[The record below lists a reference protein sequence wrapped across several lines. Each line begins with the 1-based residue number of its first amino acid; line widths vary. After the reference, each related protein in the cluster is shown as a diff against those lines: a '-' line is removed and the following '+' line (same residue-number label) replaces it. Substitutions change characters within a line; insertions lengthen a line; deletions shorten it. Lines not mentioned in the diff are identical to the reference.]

1 MLELCTLA
9 SGSSGNSLLV
19 TDGRTHV
26 LVDAGISCRRICTGL
41 KELGV
46 EPTELAGVLIT
57 HEHSDHISGLTT
69 LTKQLRLPVYAS
81 PGTGRQLCYRIAFLE
96 ELLRPVAPGE
106 GFSVGGLAI
115 ESFPTSHD
123 AAESVGYAL
132 SAGGRKAAVVTDLG
146 YVTGAVLR
154 GIRGADLLVAEANHD
169 VEWVQSGPYPYHL
182 KARILGDRG
191 HLSNEAGAELAWTAV
206 EGAPARWCWPTCPM
220 RTTPPPGPTRW
231 YGAYWSAGAR
241 QWAGTWRWRWPPA
254 ARRAGGTR
262 YEGHPGA
269 AHLRGQDEGEILH
282 RRGGGVRQ
290 APVGLL

>member
-69 LTKQLRLPVYAS
+69 LTKQLRLPVYAR

-106 GFSVGGLAI
+106 GFSIGGKTATSQTLPRSDHKYI
-115 ESFPTSHD
+115 SSF
-123 AAESVGYAL
+123 
-132 SAGGRKAAVVTDLG
+132 LG
-146 YVTGAVLR
+146 F
-154 GIRGADLLVAEANHD
+154 
-169 VEWVQSGPYPYHL
+169 
-182 KARILGDRG
+182 
-191 HLSNEAGAELAWTAV
+191 
-206 EGAPARWCWPTCPM
+206 APADNPQVLVLVVINNPQ
-220 RTTPPPGPTRW
+220 GI
-231 YGAYWSAGAR
+231 YY
-241 QWAGTWRWRWPPA
+241 
-254 ARRAGGTR
+254 GGTI
-262 YEGHPGA
+262 A
-269 AHLRGQDEGEILH
+269 
-282 RRGGGVRQ
+282 
-290 APVGLL
+290 APVAKEIFENILPYLDK

>member
-106 GFSVGGLAI
+106 GFSIGGLAI

-132 SAGGRKAAVVTDLG
+132 SAGGRKAAVGTDLG
-146 YVTGAVLR
+146 YGTGAVLR

-206 EGAPARWCWPTCPM
+206 EGGARTVVLAHLSHENNTPARAHEVV
-220 RTTPPPGPTRW
+220 RGVLE
-231 YGAYWSAGAR
+231 
-241 QWAGTWRWRWPPA
+241 
-254 ARRAGGTR
+254 RR
-262 YEGHPGA
+262 GA
-269 AHLRGQDEGEILH
+269 AVGRDVALEVAPRSEKS
-282 RRGGGVRQ
+282 RRYTV
-290 APVGLL
+290 

>member
-41 KELGV
+41 KALGV

-106 GFSVGGLAI
+106 GFSIGGLAI

-146 YVTGAVLR
+146 YVTEAVLR

-206 EGAPARWCWPTCPM
+206 EGGARTVVLAHLSHENNTPARAHEVV
-220 RTTPPPGPTRW
+220 RGVLE
-231 YGAYWSAGAR
+231 
-241 QWAGTWRWRWPPA
+241 
-254 ARRAGGTR
+254 RR
-262 YEGHPGA
+262 GA
-269 AHLRGQDEGEILH
+269 AVGRDVALEVAPRSEKS
-282 RRGGGVRQ
+282 RRYTV
-290 APVGLL
+290 

>member
-96 ELLRPVAPGE
+96 ELLRPVVPGE
-106 GFSVGGLAI
+106 GFSIGGLAI

-132 SAGGRKAAVVTDLG
+132 SAGGRKAAVVT
-146 YVTGAVLR
+146 
-154 GIRGADLLVAEANHD
+154 
-169 VEWVQSGPYPYHL
+169 
-182 KARILGDRG
+182 
-191 HLSNEAGAELAWTAV
+191 
-206 EGAPARWCWPTCPM
+206 
-220 RTTPPPGPTRW
+220 
-231 YGAYWSAGAR
+231 
-241 QWAGTWRWRWPPA
+241 
-254 ARRAGGTR
+254 
-262 YEGHPGA
+262 
-269 AHLRGQDEGEILH
+269 
-282 RRGGGVRQ
+282 
-290 APVGLL
+290 APVT

>member
-46 EPTELAGVLIT
+46 EPKELAGVLIT

-81 PGTGRQLCYRIAFLE
+81 PGTGRQLCFRIAFLE

-106 GFSVGGLAI
+106 SFSIGGLDI

-132 SAGGRKAAVVTDLG
+132 SAGGRKAAVATDLG
-146 YVTGAVLR
+146 YVTEAVLR

-206 EGAPARWCWPTCPM
+206 EGGARTVVLAHLSHENNTPARAHEVV
-220 RTTPPPGPTRW
+220 RGVLE
-231 YGAYWSAGAR
+231 
-241 QWAGTWRWRWPPA
+241 
-254 ARRAGGTR
+254 RR
-262 YEGHPGA
+262 GA
-269 AHLRGQDEGEILH
+269 AVGRDVALEVAPRSEKS
-282 RRGGGVRQ
+282 RRYTV
-290 APVGLL
+290 

>member
-106 GFSVGGLAI
+106 GFSIGGLAI

-154 GIRGADLLVAEANHD
+154 SIRGADLLVAEANHD

-206 EGAPARWCWPTCPM
+206 EGGARTVVLAHLSHENNTPARAHEVV
-220 RTTPPPGPTRW
+220 RGVLE
-231 YGAYWSAGAR
+231 
-241 QWAGTWRWRWPPA
+241 
-254 ARRAGGTR
+254 RR
-262 YEGHPGA
+262 GA
-269 AHLRGQDEGEILH
+269 AVGRDVALEVAPRSEKS
-282 RRGGGVRQ
+282 RRYTV
-290 APVGLL
+290 

>member
-106 GFSVGGLAI
+106 GFSIGGLAI

-169 VEWVQSGPYPYHL
+169 VEWVQSGPYSYHL

-206 EGAPARWCWPTCPM
+206 EGGARTVVLAHLSHENNTPARAHEVV
-220 RTTPPPGPTRW
+220 RGVLE
-231 YGAYWSAGAR
+231 
-241 QWAGTWRWRWPPA
+241 
-254 ARRAGGTR
+254 RR
-262 YEGHPGA
+262 GA
-269 AHLRGQDEGEILH
+269 AVGWDVALEVAPRSEKS
-282 RRGGGVRQ
+282 RRYTV
-290 APVGLL
+290 

>member
-106 GFSVGGLAI
+106 GFSIGGLAI

-123 AAESVGYAL
+123 APGSCGFRFDAL
-132 SAGGRKAAVVTDLG
+132 GVLTDSG
-146 YVTGAVLR
+146 YVTEEAAGTLAGVS
-154 GIRGADLLVAEANHD
+154 LLLLEANHD
-169 VEWVQSGPYPYHL
+169 VDLLQNGPYPYYL
-182 KARILGDRG
+182 KERILSDQG
-191 HLSNEAGAELAWTAV
+191 HLSNETAAAFAV
-206 EGAPARWCWPTCPM
+206 AM
-220 RTTPPPGPTRW
+220 
-231 YGAYWSAGAR
+231 AR
-241 QWAGTWRWRWPPA
+241 QGT
-254 ARRAGGTR
+254 
-262 YEGHPGA
+262 EEFVL
-269 AHLRGQDEGEILH
+269 AHLSAENNTPERCNLI
-282 RRGGGVRQ
+282 
-290 APVGLL
+290 AFFMF

>member
-154 GIRGADLLVAEANHD
+154 GIQGADLLVAEANHD

-206 EGAPARWCWPTCPM
+206 EGGARTVVLAHLSHENNTPARAHEVV
-220 RTTPPPGPTRW
+220 RGVLE
-231 YGAYWSAGAR
+231 
-241 QWAGTWRWRWPPA
+241 
-254 ARRAGGTR
+254 RR
-262 YEGHPGA
+262 GA
-269 AHLRGQDEGEILH
+269 AVGRDVALEVAPRSEKS
-282 RRGGGVRQ
+282 RRYTV
-290 APVGLL
+290 

>member
-46 EPTELAGVLIT
+46 EPKELAGVLIT

-69 LTKQLRLPVYAS
+69 LTKQLKLPVYAS

-154 GIRGADLLVAEANHD
+154 GIRGSDLLVAEANHD

-206 EGAPARWCWPTCPM
+206 EGGARTVVLAHLSHENNTPARAHEVV
-220 RTTPPPGPTRW
+220 RGVLE
-231 YGAYWSAGAR
+231 
-241 QWAGTWRWRWPPA
+241 
-254 ARRAGGTR
+254 RR
-262 YEGHPGA
+262 GA
-269 AHLRGQDEGEILH
+269 AVGRDVALEVAPRSEKS
-282 RRGGGVRQ
+282 RRYTV
-290 APVGLL
+290 

>member
-1 MLELCTLA
+1 MARLCPLF
-9 SGSSGNSLLV
+9 SGSGGNSYYIGSRSAGLLI
-19 TDGRTHV
+19 
-26 LVDAGISCRRICTGL
+26 DAGRSARQLDRMLQRCGIDPMAIQGI
-41 KELGV
+41 
-46 EPTELAGVLIT
+46 LIT

-69 LTKQLRLPVYAS
+69 LTKQLKLPVYAS

-206 EGAPARWCWPTCPM
+206 EGGARTVVLAHLSHENNTPARAHEVV
-220 RTTPPPGPTRW
+220 RGVLE
-231 YGAYWSAGAR
+231 
-241 QWAGTWRWRWPPA
+241 
-254 ARRAGGTR
+254 RR
-262 YEGHPGA
+262 GA
-269 AHLRGQDEGEILH
+269 AVGRDVALEVAPRSEKS
-282 RRGGGVRQ
+282 RRYTV
-290 APVGLL
+290 

>member
-69 LTKQLRLPVYAS
+69 LPKQLKLPVYAS

-146 YVTGAVLR
+146 YVPGAELR

-169 VEWVQSGPYPYHL
+169 VEWVQSSPYPYHL

-191 HLSNEAGAELAWTAV
+191 RLSNAAGAELAWTAV
-206 EGAPARWCWPTCPM
+206 EGGARTVVLAHLSHENNTPARAHEVV
-220 RTTPPPGPTRW
+220 RGVLE
-231 YGAYWSAGAR
+231 
-241 QWAGTWRWRWPPA
+241 
-254 ARRAGGTR
+254 RR
-262 YEGHPGA
+262 GA
-269 AHLRGQDEGEILH
+269 AVGRDVALEVAPRSEKS
-282 RRGGGVRQ
+282 RRYTV
-290 APVGLL
+290 

>member
-46 EPTELAGVLIT
+46 EPKELAGVLIT

-106 GFSVGGLAI
+106 GFSIGGLAI

-146 YVTGAVLR
+146 YVTEAVLR

-206 EGAPARWCWPTCPM
+206 EGGARTVGLAHLSHENNTPARAHEVV
-220 RTTPPPGPTRW
+220 RGVLE
-231 YGAYWSAGAR
+231 
-241 QWAGTWRWRWPPA
+241 
-254 ARRAGGTR
+254 RR
-262 YEGHPGA
+262 GA
-269 AHLRGQDEGEILH
+269 AVGRDVALEVAPRSEKS
-282 RRGGGVRQ
+282 RRYTV
-290 APVGLL
+290 